1 MARKPKSV
9 ETAPAVPPA
18 EGLWVT
24 EGEML
29 RLQNAMLR
37 GEAARLRA
45 DSLRVARAALLA
57 RIDPEGHLVRLDTQI
72 SVLVAADAQAKV
84 DFDAVRSAIGERLG
98 INIEAAAIDPA
109 SGAVVLPEAPTPPGE

>member
-1 MARKPKSV
+1 MARKTKSV
-9 ETAPAVPPA
+9 ETAPAAPA
-18 EGLWVT
+18 EGMWVT

-57 RIDPEGHLVRLDTQI
+57 KIDPENQLVRLDTQI
-72 SVLVAADAQAKV
+72 SLLTATDAQAKV
-84 DFDAVRSAIGERLG
+84 DFDAVRAAIGERLG
-98 INIEAAAIDPA
+98 VNIDRAAIDPL
-109 SGAVVLPEAPTPPGE
+109 SGEVIIEAGEPPPEG

>member
-1 MARKPKSV
+1 M
-9 ETAPAVPPA
+9 
-18 EGLWVT
+18 WVT

-29 RLQNAMLR
+29 RLQNAMLK

-57 RIDPEGHLVRLDTQI
+57 KIDPENQLVRLDTQI
-72 SVLVAADAQAKV
+72 SLLVATDAQSKLE
-84 DFDAVRSAIGERLG
+84 FDAVRAAIGERLG

-109 SGAVVLPEAPTPPGE
+109 SGAVVLSEASLPPGA

>member
-1 MARKPKSV
+1 MARKTKT
-9 ETAPAVPPA
+9 ETAPAAAP

-29 RLQNAMLR
+29 RLQNAQLR

-84 DFDAVRSAIGERLG
+84 DFDVVRSAIGERLG

>member
-1 MARKPKSV
+1 M
-9 ETAPAVPPA
+9 
-18 EGLWVT
+18 WVT

-45 DSLRVARAALLA
+45 DSLRVARAALLS

-72 SVLVAADAQAKV
+72 SLLVATDAQAKV

-98 INIEAAAIDPA
+98 VNIDRAAIDPL
-109 SGAVVLPEAPTPPGE
+109 SGEVIIEAGEPPPEG

>member
-1 MARKPKSV
+1 MARKAKTV
-9 ETAPAVPPA
+9 ETAPAAAP
-18 EGLWVT
+18 EGMWVT

-29 RLQNAMLR
+29 RLQNAQLR

-84 DFDAVRSAIGERLG
+84 DFDVVRSAIGERLG
-98 INIEAAAIDPA
+98 INIEAAAIDPT
-109 SGAVVLPEAPTPPGE
+109 SGAVVLSEAPTPPGE

>member
-1 MARKPKSV
+1 MARKTKT
-9 ETAPAVPPA
+9 ETAPAAAP
-18 EGLWVT
+18 EGMWVT

-57 RIDPEGHLVRLDTQI
+57 RIDPEGHLVRMDTQI
-72 SVLVAADAQAKV
+72 SVLVATDAQARV
-84 DFDAVRSAIGERLG
+84 DFDAVRAAIGERLG

-109 SGAVVLPEAPTPPGE
+109 SGAVVLSEAATPPGE